1 MAGRPKSTE
10 ETKSKR
16 LNLLIKP
23 SIFEAID
30 KIACIN
36 RTTINSLINYF
47 LEKCIIEHQNDLDR
61 FDQAVEN
68 GFLINKIDKKNDEN
82 IDLQTDPNEPPDQ
95 KAEPAEQ
102 PKGEKQDPPPADAIE
117 IACKY
122 VRENFDKVIDER
134 KKEKVTD
141 QTIAVIIKNGTI
153 AIIYS
158 RISDQNIRNRVKEL
172 RQGQKNFSKKNSLNK
187 YKPYVYYIDKPAS
200 TELISEFDN
209 REAKT
214 DPVDQADQATI
225 EENHEC

>member
-1 MAGRPKSTE
+1 MAGRPKLTK

-82 IDLQTDPNEPPDQ
+82 IDLQTEPNEPPEQ

-209 REAKT
+209 RKEKA
-214 DPVDQADQATI
+214 DQSTTDQATI
-225 EENHEC
+225 EENHEG

>member
-23 SIFEAID
+23 SIFEALD
-30 KIACIN
+30 KIAYMNRISISSIIN
-36 RTTINSLINYF
+36 NF
-47 LEKCIIEHQNDLDR
+47 FEKYIVEHKNDIDR
-61 FDQAVEN
+61 FDRAVSQD
-68 GFLINKIDKKNDEN
+68 FFINNFNKKSDEN
-82 IDLQTDPNEPPDQ
+82 IDVQTEPNEPPEQ

-200 TELISEFDN
+200 TDLISEFDN

>member
-1 MAGRPKSTE
+1 MAGRPKTTE

-23 SIFEAID
+23 SIYEAID

-36 RTTINSLINYF
+36 RTSINNLINYF
-47 LEKCIIEHQNDLDR
+47 LGKSISEHQNDLDR
-61 FDQAVEN
+61 FDQAVAS
-68 GFLINKIDKKNDEN
+68 GFLINKIDKKNDES
-82 IDLQTDPNEPPDQ
+82 IDVQTDPNEPPDQ
-95 KAEPAEQ
+95 KAEAAEQ
-102 PKGEKQDPPPADAIE
+102 TKEEKQEPPPADAIE

-122 VRENFDKVIDER
+122 VRDNFDKVIDER

-158 RISDQNIRNRVKEL
+158 RISDKDIKDCVKKL
-172 RQGQKNFSKKNSLNK
+172 KKNQKRLHNDRNSD
-187 YKPYVYYIDKPAS
+187 YRPSVYYIDKPAS

-209 REAKT
+209 REEKA

-225 EENHEC
+225 EEKHEC

>member
-1 MAGRPKSTE
+1 MAGRPKLTK

-30 KIACIN
+30 KIAYIN
-36 RTTINSLINYF
+36 RTTVNNLINCF

-61 FDQAVEN
+61 FDRAVSQD
-68 GFLINKIDKKNDEN
+68 FFINNFNKKSDEN
-82 IDLQTDPNEPPDQ
+82 IDVQTEPNEPPEQ
-95 KAEPAEQ
+95 KAE
-102 PKGEKQDPPPADAIE
+102 PADAIE